1 MAQIGENTK
10 VSTDLKFLIS
20 FIVMVVGLVG
30 TYYNLVGQVNAI
42 EVKVEK
48 FDDYPSANEI
58 NMKNELIRQTVLSNK
73 ETLDNIEEK
82 LDPIINME
90 GPIGRIQKLEGDI
103 LNFSLTS
110 IGVTIFFQVGEYM
123 IVFPSSN

>member
-20 FIVMVVGLVG
+20 FIIMVVGLVG

-73 ETLDNIEEK
+73 ESLDAIENK
-82 LDPIINME
+82 LDVMDE
-90 GPIGRIQKLEGDI
+90 RLYEVIQK
-103 LNFSLTS
+103 
-110 IGVTIFFQVGEYM
+110 
-123 IVFPSSN
+123 

>member
-1 MAQIGENTK
+1 MAKISENTK

-20 FIVMVVGLVG
+20 FVVMVVGLVG

-73 ETLDNIEEK
+73 ETLDAIEKKIDVMDER
-82 LDPIINME
+82 LYQV
-90 GPIGRIQKLEGDI
+90 IQ
-103 LNFSLTS
+103 
-110 IGVTIFFQVGEYM
+110 Q
-123 IVFPSSN
+123 

>member
-1 MAQIGENTK
+1 
-10 VSTDLKFLIS
+10 
-20 FIVMVVGLVG
+20 MVVGLVG

-73 ETLDNIEEK
+73 ESLDAIEKK
-82 LDPIINME
+82 LDVMDE
-90 GPIGRIQKLEGDI
+90 RLYEVIQK
-103 LNFSLTS
+103 
-110 IGVTIFFQVGEYM
+110 
-123 IVFPSSN
+123 

>member
-58 NMKNELIRQTVLSNK
+58 NIKKNEIR
-73 ETLDNIEEK
+73 
-82 LDPIINME
+82 
-90 GPIGRIQKLEGDI
+90 
-103 LNFSLTS
+103 
-110 IGVTIFFQVGEYM
+110 Y
-123 IVFPSSN
+123 

>member
-1 MAQIGENTK
+1 MAKISNNTK

-20 FIVMVVGLVG
+20 FILMVIVLVG

-48 FDDYPSANEI
+48 FDSYPSAGEI

-73 ETLDNIEEK
+73 ESLDAIEKK
-82 LDPIINME
+82 LDTMDE
-90 GPIGRIQKLEGDI
+90 RLYEVIQK
-103 LNFSLTS
+103 
-110 IGVTIFFQVGEYM
+110 
-123 IVFPSSN
+123 